1 MPWNLVKET
10 VGCELETFF
19 QFGAS
24 EPNVFWHSL
33 PRAAGEGPLKS
44 FAPPW
49 LE

>member
-10 VGCELETFF
+10 VGSELETFF
-19 QFGAS
+19 QFRTS

-33 PRAAGEGPLKS
+33 PRAAGEGLLKS
-44 FAPPW
+44 LAQSW